1 MTVPTDRRYAETH
14 EWFLIDG
21 DVVTMGITQYAADEL
36 TDITY
41 VELPEVGT
49 RLGMGDTIGEV
60 ESVKATSE
68 VFSAIAGS
76 IVEVNAALIDH
87 PEMINDDAFEDGWI
101 VKIKADSK
109 DPLSTLITAA
119 EYESHI
125 ANNPS

>member
-109 DPLSTLITAA
+109 DPLSSLITAA

-125 ANNPS
+125 ASNPS

>member
-109 DPLSTLITAA
+109 DPLSSLITAA

>member
-49 RLGMGDTIGEV
+49 RLGVGDTIGEV

-109 DPLSTLITAA
+109 DPLSSLITAA

-125 ANNPS
+125 ANNPP

>member
-1 MTVPTDRRYAETH
+1 
-14 EWFLIDG
+14 
-21 DVVTMGITQYAADEL
+21 
-36 TDITY
+36 
-41 VELPEVGT
+41 
-49 RLGMGDTIGEV
+49 MGDTIGEV

-119 EYESHI
+119 EYEAHI